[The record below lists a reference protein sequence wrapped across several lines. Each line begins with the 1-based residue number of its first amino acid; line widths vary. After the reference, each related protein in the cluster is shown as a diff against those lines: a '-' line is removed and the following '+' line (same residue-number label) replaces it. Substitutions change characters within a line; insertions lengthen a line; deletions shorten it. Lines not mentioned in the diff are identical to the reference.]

1 MESLRNAENCFNLLE
16 EIPEESGAVIV
27 DNRDF
32 GRAKTILA
40 EAEFFISWYD
50 SFSDHEKRKIN
61 FDREAQMNRLIAAGQ
76 LFNKRRSSNQNSLT
90 NYNANYEA
98 QTICMQAKLQMMT
111 TDGEDR
117 THEQILE
124 ARTTIDKADELR
136 PWICEN
142 ILSKVNN
149 IKNEILKFM
158 RSYYHN
164 LFTFA
169 KAWPIV

>member
-50 SFSDHEKRKIN
+50 SFSDHEKRKIH
-61 FDREAQMNRLIAAGQ
+61 FDREAQMNRLIAAEQ
-76 LFNKRRSSNQNSLT
+76 LFNKRRSSDQNSLT

-98 QTICMQAKLQMMT
+98 QTICMQAKL
-111 TDGEDR
+111 
-117 THEQILE
+117 
-124 ARTTIDKADELR
+124 
-136 PWICEN
+136 
-142 ILSKVNN
+142 
-149 IKNEILKFM
+149 
-158 RSYYHN
+158 
-164 LFTFA
+164 
-169 KAWPIV
+169 